1 MQWSAIKWDQKCL
14 VHTLHGHRQSHHTCT
29 HFSMCQV
36 DAKTRDPPNPHGETV
51 FFPTQKQIHTQTYIQ
66 IYITLQYITLQ
77 IILYITLHYKHK
89 HAHTHTQ
96 ELASPQPLWWRW
108 QRHNLGVDTLWSNG
122 ASNGWPRCFCY
133 FPKWIRY
140 KTTVKIELTR
150 QVHPVP
156 KICCITKSFTP
167 LTPTKVKKNT
177 EQQRTNHNPFFV
189 CDILQHWGPLF
200 GFLPA
205 WESPPMV

>member
-1 MQWSAIKWDQKCL
+1 MEKLFFSYAKTNTHTN
-14 VHTLHGHRQSHHTCT
+14 VHT
-29 HFSMCQV
+29 
-36 DAKTRDPPNPHGETV
+36 N
-51 FFPTQKQIHTQTYIQ
+51 IH
-66 IYITLQYITLQ
+66 YITIHYITN
-77 IILYITLHYKHK
+77 YTLHYI
-89 HAHTHTQ
+89 ALQTQTRTHTQ